1 MLLEVVERTT
11 FGGIFY
17 FTMKHITDEK
27 WKGRLLVGST
37 TYDYKPPKSEGGRI
51 SNEINRKVIVTN
63 RIFSEMIS
71 DGLPYCPTA
80 RQKENVGL
88 CEFICIDIDYSTE
101 PMLEFIKRIKYIPTI
116 YYESSSNN
124 SDVSRELS
132 FKKFKDEKHKYRF
145 RMIYALRTPTHSCE
159 EYNAAFNYIVT
170 VNEIDKSIVDGREA
184 NQYYFGNYNTKVYN
198 TNFIYYLPDNYK
210 DYFEEKV
217 ETEKSARS
225 KTNIIQPYHLDLD
238 SALFSEDVLS
248 HFLNFKRYED
258 FLVWY
263 EEENG
268 RPCIVTESI
277 YVQSEIDERKLVL
290 EDEYYRIPKKYVGYN
305 KEFGG
310 KIYGKWVDGELRH
323 KKIFITGV
331 VLRRLNE
338 GITYDEMLYS
348 IVNTLLLYYE
358 LNDSDGSLKFGKKAI
373 KELVI
378 NIMKAPFKE
387 MKEVKHSKFK
397 ISDSYCREN
406 RVSKKQVLGSLL
418 GEENKRKKEKSYKEI
433 DFFYDPTMTWED
445 GSKITQKQW
454 LEILEENGMKMS
466 LRKFKNYLEDRGYTK
481 KREPKKSAESKTNII
496 QPYHLDLHSA
506 LFSEEDDCPVYDD
519 SWVAS
524 NRKFIEIVGKVQGSD
539 GFRAKWRA

>member
-1 MLLEVVERTT
+1 
-11 FGGIFY
+11 
-17 FTMKHITDEK
+17 MKHIIDEE

-116 YYESSSNN
+116 YYESSSND
-124 SDVSRELS
+124 SEVSRELS
-132 FKKFKDEKHKYRF
+132 FKKFKDEEHKYRF
-145 RMIYALRTPTHSCE
+145 RMIYALKTPTHSCE
-159 EYNAAFNYIVT
+159 EYNAAFNYIIT

-184 NQYYFGNYNTKVYN
+184 NQYYFGNYNTRAYN

-210 DYFEEKV
+210 DYFEEKI
-217 ETEKSARS
+217 EPKKSAES
-225 KTNIIQPYHLDLD
+225 KTNFISPYHLDLD
-238 SALFSEDVLS
+238 SALFSEDVIS
-248 HFLNFKRYED
+248 HFFNIKRYED
-258 FLVWY
+258 FLIWY
-263 EEENG
+263 DEEYG
-268 RPCIVTESI
+268 RPCILTESI

-290 EDEYYRIPKKYVGYN
+290 EDEYFRIPKKYVGYSS
-305 KEFGG
+305 EFGG
-310 KIYGKWVDGELRH
+310 KIYGKWEDGEMRH
-323 KKIFITGV
+323 KKIFVTGV
-331 VLRRLNE
+331 VLRRLND

-348 IVNTLLLYYE
+348 IVNLLLRYYE

-378 NIMKAPFKE
+378 NVMKAPFKK

-418 GEENKRKKEKSYKEI
+418 GEDNRRKKEESYNEI
-433 DFFYDPTMTWED
+433 DIFYDPTITWED

-454 LEILEENGMKMS
+454 LEILEENGLKMS
-466 LRKFKNYLEDRGYTK
+466 LRKFKNYLDDRGYTK
-481 KREPKKSAESKTNII
+481 KIETRKSAECKTKII
-496 QPYHLDLHSA
+496 SPYHLVLDSA
-506 LFSEEDDCPVYDD
+506 LSSEEDDSPVCDN
-519 SWVAS
+519 SWVVS

-539 GFRAKWRA
+539 GFRSRWRA